1 MRKTATPT
9 RERSTAAGEPVL
21 IGGEA
26 ENLITR
32 MRRWA
37 GTPNGAVWL
46 DAAWVFLL
54 TRALFLA
61 ITYMTPSLFPGA
73 GIYGPHAQGSLG
85 WWATQDAWQFI
96 QIAQT
101 GYHGAWLTA
110 YWPMMP
116 GLTHALG
123 PLTGGNYRYSGLL
136 VANVS
141 GFALLVLLRRLAE
154 RELGAETGRRAML
167 YLAVFPTAFYLFAP
181 YAESLFLALTVGA
194 FLALRERRW
203 LLAGLLGGLATLTKS
218 NGILLTIPF
227 AVEFYLAWRA
237 GAAHW
242 ARLAYGALIPA
253 GAALYAVYCW
263 AMFGDPLAFAHA
275 QHVWGR
281 TAQAPWVTLADAIG
295 GLFLHSA
302 GGSVAGAHLLL
313 NLAAVLV
320 FLALL
325 VPIFRLLPASYGLY
339 SAAVIL
345 YFLTF
350 AVAGSTFA
358 LQGDGRY
365 VLMVFPAFMVL
376 GALGRRRWIHEGL
389 LIVMLPMLAILAGH
403 YLLGLATG

>member
-1 MRKTATPT
+1 MSNTATQV
-9 RERSTAAGEPVL
+9 RERSHGAESTTLAGGAETLAAR
-21 IGGEA
+21 A
-26 ENLITR
+26 
-32 MRRWA
+32 RRWA
-37 GTPNGAVWL
+37 DTPDGAIWL

-54 TRALFLA
+54 TRALFVA
-61 ITYMTPSLFPGA
+61 ITFLTPSLFPGA
-73 GIYGPHAQGSLG
+73 GVYGPHAHGSLG
-85 WWATQDAWQFI
+85 WWATQDAAQFI
-96 QIAQT
+96 QIART
-101 GYHGAWLTA
+101 GYHGVWLTA
-110 YWPMMP
+110 YWPMTP

-123 PLTGGNYRYSGLL
+123 PLTGGDYRYSGLL
-136 VANVS
+136 IANVS

-167 YLAVFPTAFYLFAP
+167 YLAIFPTAFYLFAP

-194 FLALRERRW
+194 FLALRERHW

-237 GAAHW
+237 GVAHW
-242 ARLAYGALIPA
+242 ARLAYGALIPTGA
-253 GAALYAVYCW
+253 GLYAVYCW
-263 AMFGDPLAFAHA
+263 MKFGDPLAFAHA

-281 TAQAPWVTLADAIG
+281 TAQAPWMTLADAIG
-295 GLFLHSA
+295 GLFQSSA
-302 GGSVAGAHLLL
+302 GGAVASAHLLL

-339 SAAVIL
+339 SVAVIL

-365 VLMVFPAFMVL
+365 VLMVFPAFIAL
-376 GALGRRRWIHEGL
+376 GALGRRRWMHEGL
-389 LIVMLPMLAILAGH
+389 LIVMLPLLAILAGH